1 MHRRLQFG
9 MRENPASSRRHD
21 SRLATG
27 STEDQYFSEED
38 SPTLARQL
46 HNYGCPSASIDN
58 PPQVVSPQ
66 SAKIRRLTEYGLLT
80 VNEVAELLQ
89 VPVSWVYERT
99 RSRGMDR
106 LPGFRLGKYWRF
118 DEGEVLAWLKRQR
131 SGGRVSV

>member
-1 MHRRLQFG
+1 

-27 STEDQYFSEED
+27 STERQYFSKED
-38 SPTLARQL
+38 DATLAGQL
-46 HNYGCPSASIDN
+46 RNYGCRSAGIDN

-66 SAKIRRLTEYGLLT
+66 AATISERLTEYGLLT

-89 VPVSWVYERT
+89 VPVSWVYDRT
-99 RSRGMDR
+99 RSRGVDR

-131 SGGRVSV
+131 SGRRVSV

>member
-1 MHRRLQFG
+1 
-9 MRENPASSRRHD
+9 
-21 SRLATG
+21 
-27 STEDQYFSEED
+27 
-38 SPTLARQL
+38 LARQL
-46 HNYGCPSASIDN
+46 HNYGFPSASIDN
-58 PPQVVSPQ
+58 PPQVASPQ
-66 SAKIRRLTEYGLLT
+66 AATISERLTECGLLT